1 MTHLQ
6 AILWYPNSSLPLG
19 PRTIPSSIP
28 RSLAHEWGEI
38 LLNAQ
43 AANHTTDASPLLCLR
58 PDHDSQKMRNKMV
71 LPSLYWALLGVMN
84 LHPVAAHLVLHRH
97 RLSPLRRGIAGLEQ
111 VQGTVITLPPELLL
125 PDTVLWQCSSFFQ
138 TVFL

>member
-19 PRTIPSSIP
+19 PRTSIP
-28 RSLAHEWGEI
+28 HSLAHEWAEI

-43 AANHTTDASPLLCLR
+43 CSMLRQLTIPLLCLR
-58 PDHDSQKMRNKMV
+58 PDHDSQKMRNEMV
-71 LPSLYWALLGVMN
+71 LPSLYWALLGVMI
-84 LHPVAAHLVLHRH
+84 LHPVAAHLVLHCH
-97 RLSPLRRGIAGLEQ
+97 RLSPLRRGLAGLEQ

-138 TVFL
+138 TFFL